1 MEETKDVL
9 EVMFSRLDK
18 FLKTETV
25 IGEPIV
31 IDDIKLIPIVTA
43 SFGLG
48 GGFGGEN
55 EDKTNSEGGGGG
67 LGCRISPDAVLVIN
81 KGQVE
86 LVKLEGRRSLDKLF
100 EMMPELLEKVEGL
113 AKTKHGFKEET
124 KEETESD
131 DSE

>member
-1 MEETKDVL
+1 MEEAKDVL

-25 IGEPIV
+25 IGDPIV
-31 IDDIKLIPIVTA
+31 IDDIKLVPIVTA

-48 GGFGGEN
+48 GGFGGES

-86 LVKLEGRRSLDKLF
+86 LVKLEGRGSLDKLF
-100 EMMPELLEKVEGL
+100 EMMPELLEKVEGV
-113 AKTKHGFKEET
+113 AKAKHGGKEENI
-124 KEETESD
+124 ESEAES
-131 DSE
+131 SE

>member
-1 MEETKDVL
+1 MEEAKDVL

-25 IGEPIV
+25 IGDPIV
-31 IDDIKLIPIVTA
+31 IDDIKLVPIVTA

-55 EDKTNSEGGGGG
+55 KDKSNTEGGGGG
-67 LGCRISPDAVLVIN
+67 LGCRISPDAILITN

-86 LVKLEGRRSLDKLF
+86 LVKLEGRGSLDKLF
-100 EMMPELLEKVEGL
+100 QMMPEILDKAEGVAKAKFGHKKEKS
-113 AKTKHGFKEET
+113 
-124 KEETESD
+124 ETENN
-131 DSE
+131 E